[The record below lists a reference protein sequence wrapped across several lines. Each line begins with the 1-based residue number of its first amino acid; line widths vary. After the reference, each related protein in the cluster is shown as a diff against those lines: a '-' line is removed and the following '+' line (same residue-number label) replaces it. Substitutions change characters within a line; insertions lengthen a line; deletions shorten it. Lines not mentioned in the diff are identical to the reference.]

1 MGVLKKLN
9 YIFPTKQKLRFLCL
23 FFLTMISTV
32 LEFAGVSLILPFVNI
47 LVNPE
52 AFTGAFWY
60 RWIVNLTGSDSTDS
74 VLLVLCIAMIVIYV
88 VKNAYLLLLIN
99 VRVRLVSLNQIRL
112 SSRMIGYFM
121 RKPYTFH
128 LQHNTSEI
136 VRSVTSDVSSLFGMV
151 NNLISLISNAMI
163 TVVLIVYL
171 FSVDALL
178 TVILSIAI
186 ALCSALYFLL
196 VKKHIRTAGQE
207 NRKTYAKMLRSVHQ
221 AMGGIKE
228 VKIMGRETYF
238 EECYTKY
245 GTEYVQRNRKYS
257 VLSAIPSRLIETVCV
272 GGVLGVIAYKI
283 ATGADLTS
291 LVPSLSA
298 FAVACIKLLPCANGI
313 NGCINSMSYQTP
325 AVESV
330 YEEIVESEAYARR
343 LAQEAAER
351 EKQHGKMT
359 AKPNSDIRLE
369 HITFTY
375 PNMEEPVLR
384 DVSLKIQNGTSVGI
398 VGVTGAGKT
407 TLVDIILGL
416 LEPQEGNVYYGD
428 LDIRQDYAQW
438 QKRIGYI
445 PQNIYMTDDTIR
457 NNVALGVYEDE
468 IDDARVWQAL
478 EDAQLADF
486 VRGLKDQ
493 LDTVI
498 GERGVRISGGQRQRI
513 GIARA
518 LYYDPEILFF
528 DEATSSLDSET
539 EKNVMAAINS
549 LSGQKTMIIVA
560 HRLTTIEE
568 CDRIF
573 RVEDGRVKETTLDAP
588 SHESRT

>member
-9 YIFPTKQKLRFLCL
+9 YIFPTRQKLRFLLL
-23 FFLTMISTV
+23 FFLSLISTV

-47 LVNPE
+47 LVNPDSI
-52 AFTGAFWY
+52 TGAFWY
-60 RWIVNLTGSDSTDS
+60 RWIVSITGSSATET
-74 VLLVLCIAMIVIYV
+74 VLLTLCFAMILIYII
-88 VKNAYLLLLIN
+88 KNAYLLLMIN
-99 VRVRLVSLNQIRL
+99 LRVRLVSLNQIRL

-136 VRSVTSDVSSLFGMV
+136 VRSVTSDVASLFSMV
-151 NNLISLISNAMI
+151 NNLFSLVSNVMI
-163 TVVLIVYL
+163 TAVLIVYL
-171 FSVDALL
+171 FRVDPLL
-178 TVILSIAI
+178 TIILSVAI
-186 ALCSALYFLL
+186 ALCSTLYFLL
-196 VKKHIRTAGQE
+196 VKKRIRTAGRE
-207 NRKTYAKMLRSVHQ
+207 NRKTYAKMIRSVHQ

-238 EECYTKY
+238 QECYTKY
-245 GTEYVQRNRKYS
+245 GTEYVQRNRIYS
-257 VLSAIPSRLIETVCV
+257 VLAAIPSRLIETVCV
-272 GGVLGVIAYKI
+272 SGVLGVVAYKI
-283 ATGADLTS
+283 ASGADLVT

-298 FAVACIKLLPCANGI
+298 FAVACIKLLPCANSI
-313 NGCINSMSYQTP
+313 NGCINSMSYQTS

-330 YEEIVESEAYARR
+330 YEEIIESEAYARR
-343 LAQEAAER
+343 LAQQAAER
-351 EKQHGKMT
+351 EKQRGKKT
-359 AKPNSDIRLE
+359 AKSNSDIRLE
-369 HITFTY
+369 HISFTY
-375 PNMEEPVLR
+375 PEMDEPVLR
-384 DVSLKIQNGTSVGI
+384 DVSMRIRSGSSVGI

-416 LEPQEGNVYYGD
+416 LEPQEGNIYYGD
-428 LDIRQDYAQW
+428 LDIRQDYSQW
-438 QKRIGYI
+438 QNRIGYI

-498 GERGVRISGGQRQRI
+498 GERGVRLSGGQRQRI

-528 DEATSSLDSET
+528 DEATSALDNET
-539 EKNVMAAINS
+539 ERNVMAAINS
-549 LSGQKTMIIVA
+549 LSGKKTMIIVA
-560 HRLTTIEE
+560 HRLTTIEH
-568 CDRIF
+568 CDTVF
-573 RVEDGRVKETTLDAP
+573 RVADGSVKETAP
-588 SHESRT
+588 VGQAQ